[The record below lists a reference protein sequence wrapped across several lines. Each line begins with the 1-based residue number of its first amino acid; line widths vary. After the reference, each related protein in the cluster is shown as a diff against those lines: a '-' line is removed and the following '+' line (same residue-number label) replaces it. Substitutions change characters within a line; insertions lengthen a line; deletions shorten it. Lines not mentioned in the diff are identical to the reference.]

1 MPEEGHQRATMVRR
15 LPSKQ
20 RNALVVQRADRAAQ
34 RRLAF
39 LLLCGL
45 VLAGGFLYACGL
57 HFAALRYGYQTETL
71 RREREQ
77 LLEEQRRFLL
87 EREEAASPVRLERAA
102 RQLGMQP
109 MQPGQMDPLR
119 AARNRSPKSPEK
131 KSVAMNHPAVSPP
144 TAKGEL
150 SAAKTE
156 GRQRFGAPR

>member
-1 MPEEGHQRATMVRR
+1 MVRR

-20 RNALVVQRADRAAQ
+20 RNTRAVQASDRPAQ
-34 RRLAF
+34 KRLAL

-45 VLAGGFLYACGL
+45 MLAGGFLYAGRL

-71 RREREQ
+71 RREREH
-77 LLEEQRRFLL
+77 LIDEQRRFLL

-119 AARNRSPKSPEK
+119 AARNRSPESPEK
-131 KSVAMNHPAVSPP
+131 KPVAMNHPAASPP
-144 TAKGEL
+144 TDKGKP
-150 SAAKTE
+150 STPRTE
-156 GRQRFGAPR
+156 GRQRSGTPR

>member
-1 MPEEGHQRATMVRR
+1 MVRR
-15 LPSKQ
+15 LPSRQ
-20 RNALVVQRADRAAQ
+20 RNASVVQGSDRTAQ
-34 RRLAF
+34 TRLAL

-71 RREREQ
+71 RREREH

-87 EREEAASPVRLERAA
+87 EREEAASPARLERAA

-119 AARNRSPKSPEK
+119 AARNRSPESPEK
-131 KSVAMNHPAVSPP
+131 KSVAMNHPAAAPS
-144 TAKGEL
+144 ADKGKL

-156 GRQRFGAPR
+156 GRQRLGPPH

>member
-1 MPEEGHQRATMVRR
+1 MVRR

-20 RNALVVQRADRAAQ
+20 RNSLVVRAADRTAQ
-34 RRLAF
+34 TRLAL

-71 RREREQ
+71 RREREH

-87 EREEAASPVRLERAA
+87 EREAAAAPARLERAA
-102 RQLGMQP
+102 RGLGMQP

-119 AARNRSPKSPEK
+119 AARNRSPEK
-131 KSVAMNHPAVSPP
+131 KPVAMNHPAVSPP
-144 TAKGEL
+144 TEKGKL
-150 SAAKTE
+150 STAETE
-156 GRQRFGAPR
+156 GRQRLGPAR

>member
-1 MPEEGHQRATMVRR
+1 MVRR
-15 LPSKQ
+15 LPAKQ
-20 RNALVVQRADRAAQ
+20 RNARVVQRSDRTAQ
-34 RRLAF
+34 TRLAL

-119 AARNRSPKSPEK
+119 AARNRAPEK
-131 KSVAMNHPAVSPP
+131 KAVTINHPAALP
-144 TAKGEL
+144 TTNKGKL
-150 SAAKTE
+150 STAEPE
-156 GRQRFGAPR
+156 GRQRLGTAR

>member
-1 MPEEGHQRATMVRR
+1 MVRR

-20 RNALVVQRADRAAQ
+20 RNAPVVQGFDRTAQ
-34 RRLAF
+34 ARLA
-39 LLLCGL
+39 LLLVCGL

-71 RREREQ
+71 RREREH

-109 MQPGQMDPLR
+109 MQPEQMDPLR
-119 AARNRSPKSPEK
+119 AARNRSPESPARKSL
-131 KSVAMNHPAVSPP
+131 VINHPAASPP
-144 TAKGEL
+144 PDKGKL
-150 SAAKTE
+150 SIARNE
-156 GRQRFGAPR
+156 GRQRLGTPR

>member
-1 MPEEGHQRATMVRR
+1 MVRR
-15 LPSKQ
+15 LPSRQ
-20 RNALVVQRADRAAQ
+20 RNAIKAQ
-34 RRLAF
+34 RSDRTAQTRLAL

-77 LLEEQRRFLL
+77 LLEQQRRLLL
-87 EREEAASPVRLERAA
+87 EREEAASPLRLERAA

-119 AARNRSPKSPEK
+119 AARNRSPESSEK
-131 KSVAMNHPAVSPP
+131 KSATMNHPTALPP
-144 TAKGEL
+144 TNKGKL
-150 SAAKTE
+150 STARTE
-156 GRQRFGAPR
+156 RRQRLGTPR

>member
-1 MPEEGHQRATMVRR
+1 MVRR
-15 LPSKQ
+15 LPAKQ
-20 RNALVVQRADRAAQ
+20 RNARVVQRSDRTAQ
-34 RRLAF
+34 TRLAL

-102 RQLGMQP
+102 RRLGMQP

-119 AARNRSPKSPEK
+119 AARNRSTESSEK
-131 KSVAMNHPAVSPP
+131 RSAAINHPAALPP
-144 TAKGEL
+144 TSQGKLAT
-150 SAAKTE
+150 ARAE
-156 GRQRFGAPR
+156 GRQRLGALR

>member
-1 MPEEGHQRATMVRR
+1 MVRR
-15 LPSKQ
+15 LPSRR
-20 RNALVVQRADRAAQ
+20 RNASVAQ
-34 RRLAF
+34 RPHRTAQTRLAL

-45 VLAGGFLYACGL
+45 GLAGGFLYAGGL

-71 RREREQ
+71 RREREH

-102 RQLGMQP
+102 RQLGMRP

-119 AARNRSPKSPEK
+119 AARNRSPESPEK

-144 TAKGEL
+144 TDKGKL

-156 GRQRFGAPR
+156 GGQRLGTPR